1 MGIAASALSVLGAF
15 LVLVKLASPL
25 PLGLESFAWLPY
37 VAHVVGAF
45 LSGAALV
52 VAMPSRSWRDAALGG
67 AIAIALLTL
76 VSFGIPHAFSWTP
89 MRTSAPWLVV
99 IAILFA
105 TTACSALGARLA
117 LGRRFRG
124 TAAIAFLAITIAG
137 CIAFLGE
144 RFVHV
149 LGIPEKGLSALIVL
163 NVTAFVSA
171 FLTQS
176 VVVRRTLACTLGI
189 PVLRLL
195 VLGLLQAA
203 GNLRTANHQI
213 IGSTLFCL
221 LAWGVAVR
229 GARLAR
235 PAGHTPPH
243 GFSIDPTGP
252 STVTT
257 RVRAKG
263 APPA

>member
-1 MGIAASALSVLGAF
+1 
-15 LVLVKLASPL
+15 
-25 PLGLESFAWLPY
+25 
-37 VAHVVGAF
+37 
-45 LSGAALV
+45 
-52 VAMPSRSWRDAALGG
+52 
-67 AIAIALLTL
+67 
-76 VSFGIPHAFSWTP
+76 

-137 CIAFLGE
+137 CIAFLGD

-163 NVTAFVSA
+163 NVTAFASA

-189 PVLRLL
+189 PVL
-195 VLGLLQAA
+195 GLIHAA
-203 GNLRTANHQI
+203 GDLRTANDQI
-213 IGSTLFCL
+213 IGSTLVCL
-221 LAWGVAVR
+221 LAWGVAVG

-235 PAGHTPPH
+235 PAGQPR
-243 GFSIDPTGP
+243 SRSP
-252 STVTT
+252 SAQSHDEARGDEATI
-257 RVRAKG
+257 R
-263 APPA
+263 